1 MLKNGTILFA
11 FGRLE
16 RLADNSFVISRSFSE
31 DVPFIITKEN
41 RSTFIE
47 NMRSKLNYHR
57 IGCAI
62 GIFIGLVFAYKIY
75 QKITDRKKKG
85 Q

>member
-16 RLADNSFVISRSFSE
+16 N
-31 DVPFIITKEN
+31 
-41 RSTFIE
+41 

-57 IGCAI
+57 IGYEI
-62 GIFIGLVFAYKIY
+62 GIVFGIVFAYKIY
-75 QKITDRKKKG
+75 QKIRDRKRQG

>member
-16 RLADNSFVISRSFSE
+16 RLADNSFVISRSFSK
-31 DVPFIITKEN
+31 DVPFIITKEK
-41 RSTFIE
+41 RSEVIE
-47 NMRSKLNYHR
+47 NMTSKLNYHR
-57 IGCAI
+57 IAYAI
-62 GIFIGLVFAYKIY
+62 GILFGIVIGYKIF
-75 QKITDRKKKG
+75 QKIRDRNKKG